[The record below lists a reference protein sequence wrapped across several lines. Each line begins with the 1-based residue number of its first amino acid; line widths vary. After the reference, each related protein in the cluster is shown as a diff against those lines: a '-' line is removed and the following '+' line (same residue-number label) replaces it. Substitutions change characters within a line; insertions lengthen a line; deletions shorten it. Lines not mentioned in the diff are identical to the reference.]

1 MSRQQG
7 SDVQTGVTHDVV
19 LRPHRDLFT
28 RGLTAV
34 LALTT
39 PVFAVLYWLTIP
51 GGAWTVVLGAH
62 LLVVLATIVG
72 VYRFF
77 SATITLS
84 AEGVRERG
92 FFGGT
97 RLVRP
102 ADVAAILLVRLYD
115 GSTLDTLPQ
124 LFVTG
129 HDGRVLLRMRGQFWS
144 TEDIERVAEE
154 LDRPVTRAEDFMTMK
169 QLRRSSPELL
179 YWFERLPRLR

>member
-7 SDVQTGVTHDVV
+7 SQVETDVAPIVV

-28 RGLTAV
+28 RGLTAI

-51 GGAWTVVLGAH
+51 DGDWTFVLGAH
-62 LLVVLATIVG
+62 VLVVLATIVG
-72 VYRFF
+72 VYGFF
-77 SATITLS
+77 SATITLRPD
-84 AEGVRERG
+84 GVRERG
-92 FFGGT
+92 FFGRT
-97 RLVRP
+97 LLVRP
-102 ADVAAILLVRLYD
+102 GDVRSILLVRLYD

-129 HDGRVLLRMRGQFWS
+129 EDGRVLLRMRGQFWS

-154 LDRPVTRAEDFMTMK
+154 LDRPVTRPEDFMTMT
-169 QLRRSSPELL
+169 QLSRTSPELL
-179 YWFERLPRLR
+179 YWFERLPRFR

>member
-7 SDVQTGVTHDVV
+7 ADVKTGVTQDVV
-19 LRPHRDLFT
+19 LRPYRDLFT

-51 GGAWTVVLGAH
+51 DGEWTFVLGAH

-72 VYRFF
+72 VYGFF
-77 SATITLS
+77 SATITLR

-92 FFGGT
+92 FFGQT

-102 ADVAAILLVRLYD
+102 SDVGSILLVRLYD

-144 TEDIERVAEE
+144 AEDMERVAEE
-154 LDRPVTRAEDFMTMK
+154 LDRPVTRAEDFMTMT

-179 YWFERLPRLR
+179 YWFERLPRFR